1 MDVRP
6 AVQRDDRRRRVLAE
20 ETAAGTATVSRA
32 SRHGR
37 DEAPRYAS
45 AAHPH
50 RQRPITD
57 LVPVRY
63 RWHVLAWVTAVAAIA
78 GLEAGYYLTRGWGST
93 LGPRA
98 LAALDVASGG
108 SLAGWFRSAVMALAA
123 GVAMLVLVI
132 RRHKQDDYRGGY
144 RIWLWA
150 AACWLLASAEAAAGW
165 TAAFAEL
172 MIRLTGWSGPMDG
185 IVWRLAPAVLAMFPV
200 AVRLLLDMRESRLST
215 TLFAIGGALWGA
227 SLAAN
232 AQIFAIGSAVADTM
246 LQAGLAMAGDV
257 CVLAAMTWHARFVLL
272 DAQGALS
279 SHKRKRR
286 EAANE
291 KQIPT
296 SIATAGGQKS
306 VPIAASAPK
315 PGTIPMSVKSL
326 SSMVTRPA
334 ISDDEDDMQ
343 SNRLSRAERR
353 RLKREQRR
361 AA

>member
-20 ETAAGTATVSRA
+20 ETAAGTATVART

-45 AAHPH
+45 AAHPQ

-63 RWHVLAWVTAVAAIA
+63 RWHVLAWVLALAAIA
-78 GLEAGYYLTRGWGST
+78 GLQAGHYLTHGTSAG
-93 LGPRA
+93 LGPHA
-98 LAALDVASGG
+98 LAALDVAAGG
-108 SLAGWFRSAVMALAA
+108 SLAGWFRSAVLALAA

-132 RRHKQDDYRGGY
+132 RRHKQDDYRGSY

-150 AACWLLASAEAAAGW
+150 AACWLLASAEASAGW

-172 MIRLTGWSGPMDG
+172 MVRLTGWSGPMDG
-185 IVWRLAPAVLAMFPV
+185 FVWRLAPAMLVMLPI
-200 AVRLLLDMRESRLST
+200 AVRLLLDMRECRASAI
-215 TLFAIGGALWGA
+215 LFAIGGALWVA
-227 SLAAN
+227 SLAGGAGL
-232 AQIFAIGSAVADTM
+232 FSIGWAMADTM
-246 LQAGLAMAGDV
+246 LKAGLDMAGDV
-257 CVLAAMTWHARFVLL
+257 CLLGAMTWHARFVLL

-279 SHKRKRR
+279 PRKRIR
-286 EAANE
+286 R
-291 KQIPT
+291 Q
-296 SIATAGGQKS
+296 TAGENQTRPTASTESGQK
-306 VPIAASAPK
+306 PAPAMPPATK
-315 PGTIPMSVKSL
+315 AGTIPMSVKSL
-326 SSMVTRPA
+326 SSMVSRPTVLHDE
-334 ISDDEDDMQ
+334 SDMH
-343 SNRLSRAERR
+343 SHRLSRAERR